1 MPTSKQPP
9 PSTDNTVASAGES
22 ALPASGQGMP
32 AKDAQEP
39 QSSQAGRQTTPKDAA
54 VEASLELP
62 SDRDQSTDMTAAT
75 PDPLI
80 QQAAIDLKH
89 GLSDTSKG
97 AETDKAYQKQK

>member
-1 MPTSKQPP
+1 MRPQ
-9 PSTDNTVASAGES
+9 
-22 ALPASGQGMP
+22 P
-32 AKDAQEP
+32 AKACP
-39 QSSQAGRQTTPKDAA
+39 PKTPKDAS

-62 SDRDQSTDMTAAT
+62 SDRDQSTDMTAAE

-80 QQAAIDLKH
+80 QQAAIDLKR